1 MTTRTTTTM
10 PTTTT
15 RRTRTTLAT
24 MTMSTEPGWPRR
36 LAAAASL
43 SVALIAGCGGGADPG
58 AAAPAPAP
66 VVVTHYT
73 DQAELFVEFPPL
85 VAGQAS
91 TFLAHFTRLA
101 DFSPVTAGV
110 LEVQLTGG
118 QAPPERFRVR
128 APTRDGLF
136 TPAVAPRAV
145 GERQLSLVLE
155 SPGLSSRHEL
165 GSIMVFADAAAAATA
180 PPAAAAADG
189 DIGFLKE
196 QQWQPPF
203 AHEAAQLGTLRES
216 VAAPAT
222 VRAAGDGE
230 FAIAAVAPGRVIGTA
245 AGFPV
250 LGQAVA
256 QGDVLAILVPR
267 LGTGTD
273 VGALDAELTQA
284 RQAAALARADRE
296 RMESLFADEAVAE
309 RRVAES
315 RAAERIAQAQLQ
327 AAQQRNAAYRAGG
340 AGAGIAVQAPM
351 AGMLAQVHVGQGA
364 TVAEGDALFH
374 IVDPATLWL
383 AADVA
388 DIDAARLRT
397 PTGAE
402 FDLPG
407 ADQTVRIEVGG
418 NGELVGVGAVIDPIA
433 RTVPVIFALRQPPP
447 ALMLNQRV
455 DARIFTGA
463 TRDALSVP
471 ASAVIEDGGERVVYV
486 QRGGEAF
493 ARVPVSLGS
502 RDGDRYEILAGL
514 APGDRVVTQGAMRIR
529 LAAASPEAMGHGH
542 AH

>member
-1 MTTRTTTTM
+1 MAGTRTTPVTKTM
-10 PTTTT
+10 GTDPA
-15 RRTRTTLAT
+15 RT
-24 MTMSTEPGWPRR
+24 RR
-36 LAAAASL
+36 LAAAACL
-43 SVALIAGCGGGADPG
+43 SGALIAGCGGGVDPG
-58 AAAPAPAP
+58 AAAPAPEP

-73 DQAELFVEFPPL
+73 DHAELFVEFPPL

-91 TFLAHFTRLA
+91 TFLAHFTDLA

-165 GSIMVFADAAAAATA
+165 GPITVFADAAAAAA
-180 PPAAAAADG
+180 NPVAAAADG

-203 AHEAAQLGTLRES
+203 AHEAVAIGTLRES

-230 FAIAAVAPGRVIGTA
+230 FMIAAVAPGRVLGTS

-256 QGDVLAILVPR
+256 QGDVLATLVPR
-267 LGTGTD
+267 LGTGAD
-273 VGALDAELTQA
+273 VGTLDADLTQA

-296 RMESLFADEAVAE
+296 RMEALFADEAVAE
-309 RRVAES
+309 RRVAEARS
-315 RAAERIAQAQLQ
+315 AERVAQAQLQ
-327 AAQQRNAAYRAGG
+327 AAQQRQAAYRAGG
-340 AGAGIAVQAPM
+340 AGAGIVVRAPM
-351 AGMLAQVHVGQGA
+351 AGVLAQVHVGQGA

-374 IVDPATLWL
+374 IVDPASLWL

-388 DIDAARLRT
+388 DTDAARLRS

-407 ADQTVRIEVGG
+407 AGQTVRIEVGG

-433 RTVPVIFALRQPPP
+433 RTVPVIFALREPPP
-447 ALMLNQRV
+447 ALKLNQRV

-463 TRDALSVP
+463 ARDALSVP
-471 ASAVIEDGGERVVYV
+471 AGAVIEDGGEQVVYV

-493 ARVPVSLGS
+493 ARVPVSLGL
-502 RDGDRYEILAGL
+502 RDGERYEVVAGL
-514 APGDRVVTQGAMRIR
+514 QPGDRVVTQGAMRIR